1 MSQRAARA
9 LQCSQLAFGCC
20 VRGSTHFGASTRCKA
35 QSDACPCYFLH
46 CQAWLECDAAR
57 SKTPP
62 QGQCLGPGRPPAYMP
77 CRICKA
83 EGCSGMLQA
92 AQLAPSLLAAE
103 RICCRLCALTCVSS
117 RSVVPAP
124 HLCLHR
130 CRLHVLAPAGGR
142 RGDPSWSCGVWPAGG
157 EPCSAQMLGEHISLA
172 VSSCLRMC

>member
-9 LQCSQLAFGCC
+9 LQCSQLAFGCY

-35 QSDACPCYFLH
+35 QSVACPCYFLH

-62 QGQCLGPGRPPAYMP
+62 QGLCLGPGRPPAYMP

-103 RICCRLCALTCVSS
+103 RICCRLCALPCVPLFPGHLRLLS
-117 RSVVPAP
+117 AP
-124 HLCLHR
+124 FQLLNLDFRHPVTSGMHQHCHQ
-130 CRLHVLAPAGGR
+130 VI
-142 RGDPSWSCGVWPAGG
+142 
-157 EPCSAQMLGEHISLA
+157 EP
-172 VSSCLRMC
+172 V